1 MMTKATTIAATL
13 CAAPVGIGSPTAPS
27 IMSIRAARAGSPIQ
41 PRAREAS
48 VMPSWV
54 AEM

>member
-1 MMTKATTIAATL
+1 MMMNAIAEATAWVATSASAA
-13 CAAPVGIGSPTAPS
+13 GSQPKPPS
-27 IMSIRAARAGSPIQ
+27 ISPASAGSPIQ
-41 PRAREAS
+41 PRPREAS